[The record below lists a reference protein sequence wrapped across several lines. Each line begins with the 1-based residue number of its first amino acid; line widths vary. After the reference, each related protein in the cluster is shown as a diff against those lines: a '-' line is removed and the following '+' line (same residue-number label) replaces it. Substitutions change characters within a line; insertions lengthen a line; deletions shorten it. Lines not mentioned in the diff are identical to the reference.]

1 MMGSRGLQ
9 IRDGGVGKCG
19 FHRYMMGGV
28 GGYRYMMGRWGVR
41 VLQIHD
47 GE

>member
-1 MMGSRGLQ
+1 MWVSQ
-9 IRDGGVGKCG
+9 VHD
-19 FHRYMMGGV
+19 GGV

-47 GE
+47 GGVAVTDT